1 MRRARPMP
9 GCGTSPSP
17 AISLLVSTTTTR
29 LPSSSAKTR
38 AASRKSVVL
47 PTPGRPRIRIERPCS
62 TTSRISATVPWM
74 ARPTRQVR
82 PTTWPRRLRMALM
95 RCSVRSMPARLS
107 SPNAPIRPTTSS
119 RSCIEIGVSLKIT
132 SRSGNRPS
140 GRRPRSKTISRRS
153 PRSCIWAMASRT
165 RGGSTASRASRSSVI
180 VCCIVCLFTFTQACG
195 GCPYPFDAI
204 QNPWFHGGNLAL
216 PQRAH
221 QQMAHEQG
229 VGGALL
235 ETAGAQG
242 INDMPLV
249 LADQAEYGPR
259 RFAGEHAQGGAQ
271 QRVGDAWLV
280 GMRHQPELMWLG
292 TAPEAQSHPA
302 AEPHA
307 AIVDVGD
314 AVRLDERQIPRTA
327 AARARLHELVA
338 GQPLRHLH
346 TLGGAGVVEP
356 QQAPG
361 VVTVPGAQRY
371 GGVSAC
377 CAAGIGARALR
388 IRRIGGGEGV
398 QTVRGGGQPVGQ
410 LAGVAL
416 EAELAED
423 FELGALVLDTR
434 EDTMHP
440 AHDGGVQGVL
450 HEFQQR
456 LILGGGGGRLIVAA
470 GHGGEEREV
479 PGQIAGAGARLRNT
493 EGMPVFFADPGG
505 GVAGEGEEGVA
516 EGGEA
521 ASWLVERLSDHEV
534 GIVAVPRPHVAVEGV
549 EHARQDK
556 TRYRPDHPG
565 MEPLSR
571 GLGGPLTGVW
581 HARGEG
587 RVA

>member
-119 RSCIEIGVSLKIT
+119 KSCIEIGVSLKIT

-140 GRRPRSKTISRRS
+140 GGRPRSKTISRRS

-180 VCCIVCLFTFTQACG
+180 VCCIVCLFTFTQACR
-195 GCPYPFDAI
+195 GCPYPLDAI

-221 QQMAHEQG
+221 QQVAHEQR

-242 INDMPLV
+242 ADDMPLV
-249 LADQAEYGPR
+249 LADQAEHGQR

-271 QRVGDAWLV
+271 QRAWDAWLV
-280 GMRHQPELMWLG
+280 RMRHQPELMRLG
-292 TAPEAQSHPA
+292 TAPEAQSHPT

-307 AIVDVGD
+307 TVIDVRD
-314 AVRLDERQIPRTA
+314 AMRLDERQIPGAA

-346 TLGGAGVVEP
+346 ALGSAGVVEP

-361 VVTVPGAQRY
+361 VVAVPGAQRD
-371 GGVSAC
+371 GGAGTSAVG
-377 CAAGIGARALR
+377 AGARALR
-388 IRRIGGGEGV
+388 IRRIGGGEGIESREGV
-398 QTVRGGGQPVGQ
+398 QAVRGGGQPVGQ

-423 FELGALVLDTR
+423 LELGALIFDTR
-434 EDTMHP
+434 EDAMHSP
-440 AHDGGVQGVL
+440 HDGGIQGIL
-450 HEFQQR
+450 HHLQQR
-456 LILGGGGGRLIVAA
+456 LVLGGGGGGLIVAA
-470 GHGGEEREV
+470 GHGGQECEI
-479 PGQIAGAGARLRNT
+479 PG
-493 EGMPVFFADPGG
+493 
-505 GVAGEGEEGVA
+505 
-516 EGGEA
+516 
-521 ASWLVERLSDHEV
+521 
-534 GIVAVPRPHVAVEGV
+534 
-549 EHARQDK
+549 
-556 TRYRPDHPG
+556 
-565 MEPLSR
+565 
-571 GLGGPLTGVW
+571 
-581 HARGEG
+581 
-587 RVA
+587 